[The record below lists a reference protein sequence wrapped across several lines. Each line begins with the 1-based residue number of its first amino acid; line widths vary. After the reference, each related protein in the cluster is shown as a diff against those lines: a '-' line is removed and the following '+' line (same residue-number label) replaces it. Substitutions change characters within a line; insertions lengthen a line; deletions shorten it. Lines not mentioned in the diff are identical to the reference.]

1 MWKDDPKSWEGFVK
15 RDLRELKVGL
25 GDVIATA
32 DYMVINEGTKRELE
46 TKLMR
51 LLRKEVKEIWASRG

>member
-1 MWKDDPKSWEGFVK
+1 
-15 RDLRELKVGL
+15 
-25 GDVIATA
+25 
-32 DYMVINEGTKRELE
+32 MVINEGTKRELK